1 MIWNNSYRQR
11 HSIISVSFSETGTT
25 EPVTLDEI
33 KSWIRVQGTDE
44 DSVLYLLR
52 TSCRKEL
59 EQYLGISIVQKE
71 ITLEHDSGFEWEL
84 PYGPVRTI
92 DSVTRRTGTDNLG
105 IGEYETVDAE
115 DYVVQGNLFYP
126 GYGRY
131 VTVYNAGYIPQSEDG
146 AYYGYTPPVLGAG
159 YFVLPTDI
167 KVQLLRLIAYRYEH
181 RGDEE
186 QNSISKIVG
195 TANKNFSW
203 I

>member
-1 MIWNNSYRQR
+1 MTWNNLYKVQ

-25 EPVTLDEI
+25 EPVTLSEI
-33 KSWIRVQGTDE
+33 KDWIRLQGTDE
-44 DSVLYLLR
+44 DSLLYMLR

-59 EQYLGISIVQKE
+59 EQYLALSIVQKE
-71 ITLEHDSGFEWEL
+71 ITLEADLGYEWEL

-92 DSVTRRTGTDNLG
+92 DSVTRRIGTDSAGLAK
-105 IGEYETVDAE
+105 YETVYAK
-115 DYVVQGNLFYP
+115 DYIIQGSLFYP

-131 VTVYNAGYIPQSEDG
+131 ITVYNAGYIPQSEDG
-146 AYYGYTPPVLGAG
+146 AYYGYTPPVMGAG

-181 RGDEE
+181 RGDTE
-186 QNSISKIVG
+186 QVGISKIVG
-195 TANKNFSW
+195 AANKNFSW